1 MKHMKRN
8 LFMIG
13 CLIAGLSITGCG
25 KSETVDESAYLTPDD
40 VESVYYTSEEELPND
55 MAYVVRTEKEKVTD
69 KDGNETEQDVTKY
82 YPIYYSIENNF
93 TMDAEFPTGE
103 DPDRI
108 AWVNYNID
116 EGYIPT
122 MYPGDKLIYKSNTYI
137 PTKYSLEKFY
147 DNGYTLGVAKM
158 EQDTSGNYRFDKE
171 EFDSITMSTSDA
183 VGFSALEDIESIY
196 LVSVGDQR
204 VTPLNMSESGAVTGL
219 KLMEKYN
226 CDIRQGTEKID
237 ATLTCNIHLFSSA
250 ETYGFGS
257 FTFIT
262 PHIAQLNV
270 PDYVTTGY
278 YDLNGIGFFRYVK
291 EEGTDYHDLDTED
304 YNQTIYQYNEE
315 GKLVGTTVGLTF
327 DENGFLVSTGYEEGD
342 EETQATITNKTAL
355 IADKNGYFSG

>member
-25 KSETVDESAYLTPDD
+25 KSETVDETAYLTPDD

-226 CDIRQGTEKID
+226 CDIRQGTEK
-237 ATLTCNIHLFSSA
+237 SM
-250 ETYGFGS
+250 
-257 FTFIT
+257 
-262 PHIAQLNV
+262 PH
-270 PDYVTTGY
+270 
-278 YDLNGIGFFRYVK
+278 
-291 EEGTDYHDLDTED
+291 
-304 YNQTIYQYNEE
+304 
-315 GKLVGTTVGLTF
+315 
-327 DENGFLVSTGYEEGD
+327 
-342 EETQATITNKTAL
+342 
-355 IADKNGYFSG
+355 